1 MLQIKIKC
9 TNIINIIFKLI
20 LLSLQSSDPT
30 WMPTEE
36 DVEEEE
42 LDETVMSPAAKLLK
56 LGAEDTVNISNY
68 LLHFL
73 GRELE
78 EVIYIFFSILKQT
91 KLTICTTIS

>member
-1 MLQIKIKC
+1 
-9 TNIINIIFKLI
+9 
-20 LLSLQSSDPT
+20 
-30 WMPTEE
+30 MPTEE

-42 LDETVMSPAAKLLK
+42 LDETLMSPAAKLLK
-56 LGAEDTVNISNY
+56 LGAENTVNNISNY

-78 EVIYIFFSILKQT
+78 EVIYNFFSILKQT